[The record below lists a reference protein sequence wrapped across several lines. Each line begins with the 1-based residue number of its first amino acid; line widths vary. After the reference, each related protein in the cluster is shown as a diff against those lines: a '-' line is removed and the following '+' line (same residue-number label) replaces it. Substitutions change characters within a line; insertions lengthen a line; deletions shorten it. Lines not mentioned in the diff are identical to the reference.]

1 MLTAIFLGLVIY
13 AVTQVVMA
21 INQAIVSGDKIW
33 EDKQRLK
40 SLAMIVGIP
49 LVIAVGMLFFFKSK
63 IKFK

>member
-13 AVTQVVMA
+13 GVSQLAMA
-21 INQAIVSGDKIW
+21 INQAVAGDKIW

-40 SLAMIVGIP
+40 SIALIVLVPLGLAFVLLM
-49 LVIAVGMLFFFKSK
+49 AFKSK